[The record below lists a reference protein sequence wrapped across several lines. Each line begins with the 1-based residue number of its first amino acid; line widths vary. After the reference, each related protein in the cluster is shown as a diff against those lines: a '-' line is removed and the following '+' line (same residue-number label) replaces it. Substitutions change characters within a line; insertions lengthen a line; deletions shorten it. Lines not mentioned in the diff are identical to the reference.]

1 MATDQPT
8 GAVLGPLLAMVDALE
23 IDAVRELELVLGA
36 RLSVPP
42 PAPGERHES
51 ELGFL
56 ASILQLP
63 EAMDP
68 TSPRSTPRQSWYD
81 EHRPPGSPSGRRLC
95 KLYGS
100 WTKACRAAGGHVEST
115 SDAKPWVHGRT
126 GKRAAPRYTRDEVVS
141 AVIACAAAIGRMP
154 SSHAYY
160 TWSAE
165 QRRRAKKTGKVA
177 RYPAQ
182 RTVEHHI
189 GYWGDVRNAVEEALA
204 SGAVGRTDA

>member
-1 MATDQPT
+1 
-8 GAVLGPLLAMVDALE
+8 MVDALE

-36 RLSVPP
+36 RLAVPP
-42 PAPGERHES
+42 PAPAERHET

-56 ASILQLP
+56 ASILALP

-95 KLYGS
+95 KVYKS
-100 WTKACRAAGGHVEST
+100 WTKACRAAGGHVDPASG
-115 SDAKPWVHGRT
+115 AKSWTHGRS
-126 GKRAAPRYTRDEVVS
+126 GKRAAPRYTRKEVVR

-160 TWSAE
+160 MWAAE
-165 QRRRAKKTGKVA
+165 QRRRAKKTGAAA

-182 RTVEHHI
+182 RTVEHHV
-189 GYWGDVRNAVEEALA
+189 GGWAEVRRAVEEALSPA
-204 SGAVGRTDA
+204 PPAAGRAHA